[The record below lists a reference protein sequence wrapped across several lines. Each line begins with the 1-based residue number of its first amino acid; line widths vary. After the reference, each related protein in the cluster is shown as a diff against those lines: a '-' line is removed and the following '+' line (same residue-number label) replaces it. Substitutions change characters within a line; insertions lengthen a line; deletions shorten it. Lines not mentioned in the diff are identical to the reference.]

1 MLLFMMIL
9 IFMFCWFKPISAE
22 LQNCSDYE
30 LSKVELCLTGNGEYL
45 PPFPVT
51 VHIDV
56 YLREI
61 VDVDIE
67 KNSITTRLGLVTFWN
82 DPKLA
87 LTNDSLK

>member
-1 MLLFMMIL
+1 MLLFMIIL
-9 IFMFCWFKPISAE
+9 IFIFCWFKSISAE
-22 LQNCSDYE
+22 LKICSDYE
-30 LSKVELCLTGNGEYL
+30 PSKLELCHTSNGEYL

-51 VHIDV
+51 VFIDI

>member
-9 IFMFCWFKPISAE
+9 IFIFCWFKPNSAE
-22 LQNCSDYE
+22 LKKCSDYE
-30 LSKVELCLTGNGEYL
+30 LSKLELCLTGNGEYF

-87 LTNDSLK
+87 LTNDSLE

>member
-1 MLLFMMIL
+1 MIL
-9 IFMFCWFKPISAE
+9 IFWFKPILAE
-22 LQNCSDYE
+22 LKKCSDYE
-30 LSKVELCLTGNGEYL
+30 LGKLELCLSGNGSYF

-67 KNSITTRLGLVTFWN
+67 KNSITTRLGLVTFWS